1 MDADIL
7 ARHGRRQLLAVEVP
21 VLAEDDLAELLAGGD
36 HLDDKRAGGALPL
49 ASSSQPSSEPLFVS
63 FLLCFRL
70 NAVRAPAR
78 TEIETRLEPP
88 RNPPVAAFPDW
99 RVSVLR
105 LAGFGSCTGGY

>member
-1 MDADIL
+1 MTADL
-7 ARHGRRQLLAVEVP
+7 T
-21 VLAEDDLAELLAGGD
+21 D
-36 HLDDKRAGGALPL
+36 
-49 ASSSQPSSEPLFVS
+49 
-63 FLLCFRL
+63 FLLPIL
-70 NAVRAPAR
+70 TVKTTVLMPSIIALQTPSATAR